1 MVGWRLVQ
9 IGSGRYEWGGK
20 YGWGWEYSIV
30 FEMGGA
36 GTKWSL
42 GLDTKANIPFANY
55 DYFYHSCH
63 SFTIFWDIINFQFC
77 ISTAFKQAIKQNVH
91 TQQI

>member
-1 MVGWRLVQ
+1 MNGVVNMDG
-9 IGSGRYEWGGK
+9 GR
-20 YGWGWEYSIV
+20 SIAV

-63 SFTIFWDIINFQFC
+63 SFTIFWDIINF
-77 ISTAFKQAIKQNVH
+77 
-91 TQQI
+91 